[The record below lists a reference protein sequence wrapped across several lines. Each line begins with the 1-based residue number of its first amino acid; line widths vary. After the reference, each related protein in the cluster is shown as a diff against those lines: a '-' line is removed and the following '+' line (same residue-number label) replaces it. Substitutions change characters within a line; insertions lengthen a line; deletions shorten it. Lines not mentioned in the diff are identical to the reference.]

1 MRLIAPS
8 QAPALALVDIQN
20 RRVAIG
26 GKGRR
31 TLLSFFRDAACPFCN
46 FRIYELTER
55 HRSLAALGLDVV
67 AVFQASESDVR
78 HFVARKPRPFQV
90 IADPLGRTHDLYG
103 IEHSFWRKLKAVVTR
118 VPTLLKGLR
127 IVGLAG
133 LRTNNRMPADFLI
146 DEDGRIV
153 EAWYGTDAGDRIP
166 FERIELFL
174 ARGMLARVA
183 AAA

>member
-20 RRVAIG
+20 RRVVIG
-26 GKGRR
+26 GNGRR

-55 HRSLAALGLDVV
+55 HRALTALGLDVV
-67 AVFQASESDVR
+67 AVFQSSADDVR
-78 HFVARKPRPFQV
+78 HFIARKPRPFHV
-90 IADPLGRTHDLYG
+90 VADPLGGTHDLYG

-118 VPTLLKGLR
+118 VPTLIKGLR
-127 IVGLAG
+127 IAGLAG

-146 DEDGRIV
+146 DENGRVV
-153 EAWYGTDAGDRIP
+153 EAWYGSDAGDRIP
-166 FERIELFL
+166 FERIELFV
-174 ARGMLARVA
+174 ARGMLARMDKA
-183 AAA
+183 A